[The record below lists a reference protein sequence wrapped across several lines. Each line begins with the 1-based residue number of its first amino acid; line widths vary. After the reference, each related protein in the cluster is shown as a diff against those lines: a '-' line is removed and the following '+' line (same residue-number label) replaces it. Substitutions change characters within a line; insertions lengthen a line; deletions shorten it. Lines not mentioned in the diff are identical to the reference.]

1 MPEDALTASKQ
12 YDPNFWTP
20 LTIDANGQSVLCNFG
35 CDDQVPAGA
44 PLCIIPSQAL
54 DAVRDPVN
62 TIEKPNVMTPWLDLL
77 TAAGAKILLMHGRY
91 FDKFSALAENL
102 ANGVDD
108 FEMWQSRADGVFDHV
123 LDRGFGTP
131 GRIVFMGS
139 SRHGFAVLFA
149 TARNPRFDAAV
160 VIGPVISWPWLRE
173 FEGMDDVPL
182 IRKHD
187 LYDLVD
193 RLPPRP
199 LQVQMGYD
207 DRRIGQHHNE
217 RLASALT
224 GAYDSTGA
232 REKLLLTPM
241 EIPGH
246 SGGPPMHV
254 NETVVAFLR
263 DQGFLPT

>member
-1 MPEDALTASKQ
+1 MNSRQ
-12 YDPNFWTP
+12 YDPKFWT
-20 LTIDANGQSVLCNFG
+20 LMTIESNGQPVLCNFG
-35 CDDQVPAGA
+35 CDEQVPEDA
-44 PLCIIPSQAL
+44 PLCVIPTQAL
-54 DAVRDPVN
+54 DAVQDPVN
-62 TIEKPNVMTPWLDLL
+62 TLEKPNVMTPWLDLL

-91 FDKFSALAENL
+91 FDKFSELAEDL
-102 ANGVDD
+102 QNGVDS
-108 FEMWQSRADGVFDHV
+108 FEMWQSRAHGV
-123 LDRGFGTP
+123 LDYVLGHGLGSP

-149 TARNPRFDAAV
+149 TARNPRIDAAV

-217 RLASALT
+217 RLASMLT
-224 GAYDSTGA
+224 EAYVSMGA

-254 NETVVAFLR
+254 NETVVTFLR
-263 DQGFLPT
+263 HQSLLP

>member
-1 MPEDALTASKQ
+1 MHSRQ

-20 LTIDANGQSVLCNFG
+20 TIIEAGGQSVLCNFG
-35 CDDQVPAGA
+35 CDDQVPDDA
-44 PLCIIPSQAL
+44 PLCVIPTQAIA
-54 DAVRDPVN
+54 AVKDPVN
-62 TIEKPNVMTPWLDLL
+62 TLEKPNVMTPWLDLL
-77 TAAGAKILLMHGRY
+77 TAAGAKVLLMHGRY
-91 FDKFSALAENL
+91 FDKFSELAENL
-102 ANGVDD
+102 RSGLDD
-108 FEMWQSRADGVFDHV
+108 FEMWQSRADGVVDHV
-123 LDRGFGTP
+123 LDSGLGSP

-149 TARNPRFDAAV
+149 TARNPRIDAAV

-173 FEGMDDVPL
+173 FEGMDDEPL

-187 LYDLVD
+187 LYYLVD

-207 DRRIGQHHNE
+207 DKRIGQHHNE
-217 RLASALT
+217 RLASILT
-224 GAYDSTGA
+224 DAYEARGA

-254 NETVVAFLR
+254 NETVITFLR
-263 DQGFLPT
+263 TQGLLP